1 MKQKKATRSAL
12 FTSILSL
19 LLCVSMLVGTTFA
32 WFTDSV
38 ESGRNQI
45 IAGNLDVELFY
56 QVEGRDDWT
65 KVTEDSN
72 IFKENTLWE
81 PGHTEVVK
89 LKVVNEGTL
98 ALKYRLGV
106 NVAGETG
113 SKNVAGT
120 EFKLSDFIK
129 FGIVEGDRDYTR
141 EQAVAAV
148 DATASALNTAYSSE
162 VIKLLPKTEDNT
174 DNEDIVTMVVYMP
187 ESIGNEANY
196 GKGEA
201 VPTINLGINLLA
213 TQVEYEEDSFDD
225 QYDKDAAF
233 TVTVSN
239 AEELIAVL
247 SEVKARAKQQIP
259 GENGNKSY
267 RENVNIVLEGDIVID
282 ADTKFMYTDSN
293 GAPLHFYGMKGTLD
307 LNGHDIV
314 VESDALLE
322 GKTHANAV
330 LLIQYSNVDIV
341 GEGSIIANNKAVP
354 VFGWANG
361 SVNIYGGKYVTNA
374 SERNESAV
382 YVNNSSM
389 VINVYGG
396 DFSESVYAF
405 NTHDTSANAPVIVL
419 HEGVTYKDF
428 LKNGTIDVI
437 ASDLNNGRIVLADGM
452 YLKNTVVDG
461 EIVHEVAK
469 KQENIEYVSKVDD
482 LREAMKVPGVKVVL
496 TDDVLIN
503 DDKGTGYALYAKY
516 DMTIDLNGHD
526 IKVDM
531 PGTEFYGVIYAKSGA
546 TVDIVGEGNIEV
558 NGGVGNFV
566 WCTGGDQA
574 NPDGTTINIYGGNW
588 TQNSSDFSNTNYC
601 EGVYANRGGIV
612 NVYGGMFSW
621 KNFENLTVNEA
632 REGVVNIYGGTF
644 INFDPSISHDT
655 DGSYVAAGY
664 TVISETQANG
674 DVWYTVVPEV

>member
-1 MKQKKATRSAL
+1 MKRKNATRSAL
-12 FTSILSL
+12 FTSIISL

-38 ESGRNQI
+38 SSGKNQI
-45 IAGNLDVELFY
+45 VAGNLDVELYY

-129 FGIVEGDRDYTR
+129 FGIVEGDWDYTR

-259 GENGNKSY
+259 GENG
-267 RENVNIVLEGDIVID
+267 RNILPAQMTASHQGIHRQ
-282 ADTKFMYTDSN
+282 
-293 GAPLHFYGMKGTLD
+293 PLHFALGFLPGI
-307 LNGHDIV
+307 HAEIV
-314 VESDALLE
+314 
-322 GKTHANAV
+322 
-330 LLIQYSNVDIV
+330 
-341 GEGSIIANNKAVP
+341 
-354 VFGWANG
+354 F
-361 SVNIYGGKYVTNA
+361 
-374 SERNESAV
+374 
-382 YVNNSSM
+382 
-389 VINVYGG
+389 
-396 DFSESVYAF
+396 F
-405 NTHDTSANAPVIVL
+405 
-419 HEGVTYKDF
+419 
-428 LKNGTIDVI
+428 
-437 ASDLNNGRIVLADGM
+437 RIVQIKKSSQRAGKLLVPHHRSRIGDIHRM
-452 YLKNTVVDG
+452 KRFLNRMRHS
-461 EIVHEVAK
+461 VHLAK
-469 KQENIEYVSKVDD
+469 KPIAQ
-482 LREAMKVPGVKVVL
+482 
-496 TDDVLIN
+496 
-503 DDKGTGYALYAKY
+503 
-516 DMTIDLNGHD
+516 
-526 IKVDM
+526 
-531 PGTEFYGVIYAKSGA
+531 
-546 TVDIVGEGNIEV
+546 
-558 NGGVGNFV
+558 
-566 WCTGGDQA
+566 
-574 NPDGTTINIYGGNW
+574 
-588 TQNSSDFSNTNYC
+588 
-601 EGVYANRGGIV
+601 
-612 NVYGGMFSW
+612 
-621 KNFENLTVNEA
+621 
-632 REGVVNIYGGTF
+632 
-644 INFDPSISHDT
+644 
-655 DGSYVAAGY
+655 
-664 TVISETQANG
+664 
-674 DVWYTVVPEV
+674 